1 MKLFSQIIHERCDS
15 RSFSIRELF
24 LLHSAYLERS
34 KVEIAGPVV
43 INPSAQRKQANL
55 CGFEVWAT
63 QQVLREQ
70 GYMLRA
76 CLKKKKSFLCV
87 AQSVLEFL

>member
-1 MKLFSQIIHERCDS
+1 MKDVIPNQFQ
-15 RSFSIRELF
+15 FGNYLF
-24 LLHSAYLERS
+24 LLHSAYLERA
-34 KVEIAGPVV
+34 KLEIAGHV
-43 INPSAQRKQANL
+43 INPGSQRKQANL

-76 CLKKKKSFLCV
+76 CPPPKKSFLCV
-87 AQSVLEFL
+87 ALGVLEFL